1 MTKYRNGNHLGHDFT
16 PGKAQQSRLG
26 SGAQAVAPTR
36 LTAAQSLRMAASIR
50 CRAEGT
56 RMIIV
61 GGVIVLIVVVVLVLS
76 IIGDK

>member
-1 MTKYRNGNHLGHDFT
+1 
-16 PGKAQQSRLG
+16 
-26 SGAQAVAPTR
+26 
-36 LTAAQSLRMAASIR
+36 MAASIR